1 MTRRALQSRVSREE
15 NEELVRACSPA
26 RLASCV
32 ALGVGCS
39 LPYSWCHHLG
49 RHRRIGLL
57 PATSRQ
63 SLLPTDPRIAHNRS
77 RYRHEGDEMHVGN
90 LVVFLPLQRAP
101 PSRVPQSLLVL
112 PRLETQGFGAAR
124 TNVWLRRPFAFAR
137 HLASCC
143 LVSRYE
149 PSFMCASRDV
159 TCTPW
164 AQHVKSSHR
173 VRPS

>member
-1 MTRRALQSRVSREE
+1 MSAEKRTRSSSEHAHRHVLHPAWLLEWDARFRTAGAIILADIGALVCCQRPQGSRFFQPTRGLRTTEAGTAMRETRCMS
-15 NEELVRACSPA
+15 V
-26 RLASCV
+26 
-32 ALGVGCS
+32 
-39 LPYSWCHHLG
+39 
-49 RHRRIGLL
+49 
-57 PATSRQ
+57 
-63 SLLPTDPRIAHNRS
+63 
-77 RYRHEGDEMHVGN
+77 
-90 LVVFLPLQRAP
+90 VVFLPLQRAP

-149 PSFMCASRDV
+149 PSFMCASREV